1 MNKKY
6 KLKGWVVFSVYAIS
20 IITIVSSLY
29 LVGKTLENMIYSPES
44 ISYVYRGII
53 DDAVPVIST
62 NQNSKII
69 MPYQDENV
77 KIIKNFYEK
86 DSDNATQENSLIYY
100 QNTYMPNTGI
110 LYGNDNVFDVIAV
123 LDGTVESVTTD
134 DVLGNII
141 TIRHTNNLTTT
152 YESLN
157 NIDVIVGQ
165 SVNKGDIIGK
175 SGINKIESSSN
186 SMLLFEVN
194 YNGTNINPSKIYDK
208 NINKLE

>member
-53 DDAVPVIST
+53 EDAVPVIST

-208 NINKLE
+208 NINELE

>member
-77 KIIKNFYEK
+77 KVIKNFYEK
-86 DSDNATQENSLIYY
+86 DSDNITQESSLIYY

-134 DVLGNII
+134 EVLGNII

-208 NINKLE
+208 NINELE

>member
-77 KIIKNFYEK
+77 KVIKNFYEK
-86 DSDNATQENSLIYY
+86 DSDNITQETSLIYY

-134 DVLGNII
+134 EVLGNII

-208 NINKLE
+208 NINELE

>member
-86 DSDNATQENSLIYY
+86 DSDNVTQENSLIYY

-208 NINKLE
+208 NINELE